1 MRRTLRSTLRQTAIG
16 LVTLG
21 CLSSVALAE
30 PTAAPAKKPG
40 SLFDRLP
47 SGKIQVPTTVTMP
60 KSIPATEKVDGFYV
74 EVPAGVAAMGRNNG
88 PTYAQV
94 FASKEESTIRN
105 SGQQQVDPVACFQ
118 TAYPAYSNE
127 VNWSGSLGTS
137 ATVQNYLHA
146 NYGGNQYGSV
156 QLVRSDRVVKEEG
169 DKLTYEVT
177 FAYVDAETMGVRL
190 HSKQTFEMTKLDDL
204 PGKVSVWGSKSDDQ
218 VLFMARRLR
227 HEKERFFF
235 GPLMVNLNGQQ
246 VLSSSESCPIVFSLK
261 AGKNVAT
268 SAVVQVD
275 AILDVQDVNE
285 DGESGGFMA
294 GLPQR
299 AAPFAP
305 TGQREA
311 KIRPMRVGLS
321 SSWMSQ
327 DLQPVISVS
336 HGWAGKVRTQPI

>member
-1 MRRTLRSTLRQTAIG
+1 MRTTLRSTLRTTFLG
-16 LVTLG
+16 LFTLAA
-21 CLSSVALAE
+21 LASVAMAD
-30 PTAAPAKKPG
+30 PAAAPPNKA
-40 SLFDRLP
+40 SVFDRLP
-47 SGKIQVPTTVTMP
+47 SGKIEVPTTVTMP
-60 KSIPATEKVDGFYV
+60 KSIPASEKVEGFYV
-74 EVPAGVAAMGRNNG
+74 EVPPSVAAMGRNNG

-94 FASKEESTIRN
+94 FASKEEAVQRN
-105 SGQQQVDPVACFQ
+105 SGQQQAADPVACFQ

-137 ATVQNYLHA
+137 TTVQNYLHA

-156 QLVRSDRVVKEEG
+156 QLVRSDRVLKEEG
-169 DKLTYEVT
+169 NKLTYEVK

-227 HEKERFFF
+227 HDKERFFF

-246 VLSSSESCPIVFSLK
+246 MLSSSESCPILFSLK
-261 AGKNVAT
+261 SGKNVAT
-268 SAVVQVD
+268 NAVVQVD
-275 AILDVQDVNE
+275 AILDIQDVND
-285 DGESGGFMA
+285 DGEQGGFMA

-299 AAPFAP
+299 AAPFAS

-311 KIRPMRVGLS
+311 KIRPMRIGLS

-327 DLQPVISVS
+327 DAQPVISVS